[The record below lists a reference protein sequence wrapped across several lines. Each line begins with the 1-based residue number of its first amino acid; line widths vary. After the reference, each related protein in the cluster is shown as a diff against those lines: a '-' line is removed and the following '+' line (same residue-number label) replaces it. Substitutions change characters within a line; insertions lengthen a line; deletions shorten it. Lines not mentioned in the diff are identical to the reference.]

1 MTPVHETGFG
11 MAGDK
16 RNSGENML
24 ERRSSA
30 GFNGGNGLLLLGL
43 LAMLGATGCRDV
55 PDLPAAGPYP
65 DQRPPVTV
73 EPGFLEYSTP
83 SESLYVHP
91 LPEDE
96 RLSLLFYRGRG
107 VARDASGA
115 AYVSDAG
122 GSRVLVIDEHL
133 TVTRTVGGPSPEQG
147 PLGLPLSV
155 APTADGAVFVVDV
168 EHPEGLL
175 YFDEDGSYV
184 GAAEPPMINGN
195 VRADPQ
201 GFVWA
206 ARSPYI
212 LGFEPTDAD
221 QPLLYRFDP
230 LAGEGVGI
238 ASIEPAEAPIWNR
251 LANAG
256 SIAIGP
262 DGQAYFAYLLRNEIR
277 AYTPEGD
284 LLWRVRRSLP
294 FESLDG
300 IQLGPEEDQV
310 RMRPVTQALAVGPDR
325 LLYALTAT
333 DPPAQPGQ
341 EAAPDA
347 VRRIEA
353 YDPATGRLLRAT
365 TVPASWATLAADE
378 DGRIYRADPVT
389 IDASAP
395 PPERAQLPAFSFD
408 TFAGEAATFEEYRGK
423 ALLVN
428 VWASWC
434 GPCREEL
441 PRLKEYYE
449 PLDHKRVE
457 FLALSDDV
465 DELAARAFA
474 DPMELPF
481 PLFLGHGEIQG
492 QLNYIGLPYTLIVDY
507 RGRVVEEIYGFGSQE
522 SWDLLTST
530 LEREIERVTVTES
543 GADAGHAGHEMRDQ
557 TEGVQDPA
565 QESARGHE
573 GTGGHEHD

>member
-1 MTPVHETGFG
+1 MLQRWGSGRFG
-11 MAGDK
+11 DHTATLLIALLTAG
-16 RNSGENML
+16 
-24 ERRSSA
+24 A
-30 GFNGGNGLLLLGL
+30 V
-43 LAMLGATGCRDV
+43 TGCRDV

-65 DQRPPVTV
+65 DERPPVTV
-73 EPGFLEYSTP
+73 EPGFLEYTTP

-107 VARDASGA
+107 VARDGQNA
-115 AYVSDAG
+115 AYVADAD
-122 GSRVLVIDEHL
+122 GSRVLVIDDRL
-133 TVTRTVGGPSPEQG
+133 RVTRTVGGPNPEQG

-155 APTADGAVFVVDV
+155 APTSEGAVFVVDV
-168 EHPEGLL
+168 EHPAGLL
-175 YFDEDGSYV
+175 YFDESGSYV
-184 GAAEPPMINGN
+184 GAAEPPVMNGN
-195 VRADPQ
+195 VRADSD
-201 GFVWA
+201 GYLWA

-212 LGFEPTDAD
+212 LGFEPTDAE

-238 ASIEPAEAPIWNR
+238 AAIEASAAPMWNR

-262 DGQAYFAYLLRNEIR
+262 EGRAYFAHLLRNEIR
-277 AYTPEGD
+277 AYTAEGD

-294 FESLDG
+294 FETVDG
-300 IQLGPEEDQV
+300 IQLGPEDGQV
-310 RMRPVTQALAVGPDR
+310 VRLRPVTQALAVGPDR

-341 EAAPDA
+341 EAEKDA
-347 VRRIEA
+347 VRRIEV

-365 TVPASWATLAADE
+365 TMPAAWATLAADE
-378 DGRIYRADPVT
+378 GGRVYLADAEA

-395 PPERAQLPAFSFD
+395 APERAPLPAFSFE
-408 TFAGEAATFEEYRGK
+408 TFAGKTAAFADYRGK

-441 PRLKEYYE
+441 PRLKKYYE
-449 PLDHKRVE
+449 TLDRERVE

-465 DELAARAFA
+465 DEAAARGFA

-492 QLNYIGLPYTLIVDY
+492 HLNYIGLPYTLIVDY

-522 SWDLLTST
+522 SWELLTST
-530 LEREIERVTVTES
+530 LEREMERVTVDEPGERS
-543 GADAGHAGHEMRDQ
+543 GHAGED
-557 TEGVQDPA
+557 
-565 QESARGHE
+565 S
-573 GTGGHEHD
+573 GHEHE

>member
-1 MTPVHETGFG
+1 
-11 MAGDK
+11 
-16 RNSGENML
+16 ML
-24 ERRSSA
+24 GRRSPVRFS
-30 GFNGGNGLLLLGL
+30 GGKGLLVVGFMTT
-43 LAMLGATGCRDV
+43 LAATGCRDI

-65 DQRPPVTV
+65 DERPPITV

-91 LPEDE
+91 LPENE

-107 VARDASGA
+107 VARDGNGA

-122 GSRVLVIDEHL
+122 GSRVLVIDDRL
-133 TVTRTVGGPSPEQG
+133 LVTRTVGGPTPEGG

-155 APTADGAVFVVDV
+155 APTADGALFVVDV
-168 EHPEGLL
+168 EHPAGLL

-184 GAAEPPMINGN
+184 GAAEPPVMNGN

-201 GFVWA
+201 GYLWA

-212 LGFEPTDAD
+212 LGFEPTDAE

-230 LAGEGVGI
+230 IAGEGVGI
-238 ASIEPAEAPIWNR
+238 AAIEPAEAPIWNR

-262 DGQAYFAYLLRNEIR
+262 EGQAYFAYLLRNEIR
-277 AYTPEGD
+277 AYSAEGD
-284 LLWRVRRSLP
+284 LLWRARRSLP

-300 IQLGPEEDQV
+300 IRLGPEEGQV

-341 EAAPDA
+341 EAAEGA

-365 TVPASWATLAADE
+365 TLPAAWATLAADE
-378 DGRIYRADPVT
+378 DGRIYRADAEV

-395 PPERAQLPAFSFD
+395 PPERAPLPTFSFE
-408 TFAGEAATFEEYRGK
+408 TFAGEAATFADYRGK

-449 PLDHKRVE
+449 TLDHERVE
-457 FLALSDDV
+457 FLALSDDA
-465 DELAARAFA
+465 DEVAARGFA
-474 DPMELPF
+474 DPMQLPF

-530 LEREIERVTVTES
+530 LEREIERVTVAEP
-543 GADAGHAGHEMRDQ
+543 GEDAGHAGHQMGNQ
-557 TEGVQDPA
+557 TEGGQDPA
-565 QESARGHE
+565 KESAE
-573 GTGGHEHD
+573 GREHGGGHEHD